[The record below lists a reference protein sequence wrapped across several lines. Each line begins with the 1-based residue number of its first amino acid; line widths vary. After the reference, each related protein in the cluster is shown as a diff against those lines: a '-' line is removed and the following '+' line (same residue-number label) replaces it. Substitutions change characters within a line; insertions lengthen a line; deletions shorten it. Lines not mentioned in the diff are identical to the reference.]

1 MPDGSL
7 VLVFDDGYAEDH
19 DQLRPILQSHDAPAT
34 LAVVPNWIGDDDHL
48 DSDQLGE
55 LIDGGCEVLS
65 HGRRHR
71 YLQSHHLAADAAAG
85 DERIVVE
92 AGHVFPG
99 ESHGTLA
106 GDEYELVGNGKQ
118 RTNAESPRN
127 ERAVKPRATRVTLT
141 GTGPADGETVAVE
154 ISGELDESVAG
165 DTAVLRPAGPTL
177 LDEIV
182 GVREAFETLGYDPTT
197 FVFPYDAADARAWQL
212 VREEYDA
219 VANAAVRSL
228 PNPPGTEPT
237 NFRRYYLETTHS
249 RLPEI
254 ETYLDHIAASGGVGI
269 LAGHSAW
276 DSVPPERV
284 AFVIEAARER
294 DIEVTTFD
302 ALADR

>member
-1 MPDGSL
+1 MTDGSL
-7 VLVFDDGYAEDH
+7 VLVFDDGYVEDH
-19 DQLRPILQSHDAPAT
+19 DQLRPVLRSHDAPAT
-34 LAVVPNWIGDDDHL
+34 LAVVPDWIGDNDHL
-48 DSDQLGE
+48 DPGQLGD
-55 LIDGGCEVLS
+55 LVDAGCEVLA

-99 ESHGTLA
+99 EGHGTLA
-106 GDEYELVGNGKQ
+106 GDEYELVGTGY
-118 RTNAESPRN
+118 T
-127 ERAVKPRATRVTLT
+127 VRVTLT
-141 GTGPADGETVAVE
+141 GTGAADGETVAVE

-165 DTAVLRPAGPTL
+165 DTAILRPAGPTL

-182 GVREAFETLGYDPTT
+182 GVREGFETLGYDPST
-197 FVFPYDAADARAWQL
+197 FVFPYDAADARAWRL
-212 VREEYDA
+212 AREEYDA
-219 VANAAVRSL
+219 VANSAVRSL

-249 RLPEI
+249 RPPEI

-294 DIEVTTFD
+294 DVEVTTFD
-302 ALADR
+302 ALADT